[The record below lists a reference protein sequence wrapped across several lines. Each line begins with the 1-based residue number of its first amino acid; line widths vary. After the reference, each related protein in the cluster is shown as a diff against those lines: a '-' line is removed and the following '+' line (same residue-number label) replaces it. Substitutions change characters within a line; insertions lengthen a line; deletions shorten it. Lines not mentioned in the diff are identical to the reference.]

1 MSNKD
6 KSSGYSPI
14 QCQFYDYI
22 EIACMRHYRLDIEL
36 TSGETLSGKALTTR
50 IKDKQEFIVISAD
63 SEKNHEEQEIRLDLV
78 KSITALDNNAEFKTV
93 VIN

>member
-14 QCQFYDYI
+14 QCQLYDYI

-78 KSITALDNNAEFKTV
+78 KSITALDDNAEFKTV